1 MKAAGI
7 MALVLGAVLCLSGCG
22 YTEGAGATITV
33 VKETPTPIPTPTPE
47 ATPTPVPTP
56 TPELGTCSNPY
67 WAGNGMTIEEAQ
79 ANNPFWGGS
88 WGQ

>member
-1 MKAAGI
+1 MKNWTSPAIEELNLRDTSFSLAG
-7 MALVLGAVLCLSGCG
+7 LFTDDLSSP
-22 YTEGAGATITV
+22 ED
-33 VKETPTPIPTPTPE
+33 TPQ
-47 ATPTPVPTP
+47 TPVITQAPTP